1 MILISRLS
9 KNGTGEGRK
18 GGIGCVCGGVVGGG
32 GGWKGYEERELN
44 LLLEER
50 AVIWQK
56 EYLAH
61 LEHRSHRTQ

>member
-1 MILISRLS
+1 MGRVRGGKVGL
-9 KNGTGEGRK
+9 GVCVEGWL
-18 GGIGCVCGGVVGGG
+18 GGG